1 MPPRKK
7 STPAARKAPV
17 KHFTFQLSLN
27 GVAGIALAASCLF
40 LCMFLIGIWAGKTII
55 SPCPSAPLAVYECA
69 EEREQRASTQATY
82 LESVAPVPEDA
93 TTPTICVQPR
103 ERKKRI
109 SSLESPL
116 LQDP

>member
-7 STPAARKAPV
+7 NTPAARKAPV

-55 SPCPSAPLAVYECA
+55 SPCPTVPLTAYECA
-69 EEREQRASTQATY
+69 EEREQRAGTQATY
-82 LESVAPVPEDA
+82 LESLAPASEETDP
-93 TTPTICVQPR
+93 PTICVQPR

-109 SSLESPL
+109 SPLESL
-116 LQDP
+116 LPQDP